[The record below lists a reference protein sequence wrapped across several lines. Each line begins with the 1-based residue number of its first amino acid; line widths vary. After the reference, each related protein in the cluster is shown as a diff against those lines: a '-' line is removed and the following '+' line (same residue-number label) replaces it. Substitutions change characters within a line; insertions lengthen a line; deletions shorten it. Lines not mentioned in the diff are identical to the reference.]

1 MSTEFGIFQSIIE
14 GDQAET
20 YKKNKIEQKNK
31 EFYANRDRMDRR
43 RDADSDPKSTDDAL
57 RKSKSEYL
65 SRSMMKKT
73 GRNNYDDYVNA
84 KDATSRHLR
93 RHPELNESTI
103 EFV

>member
-1 MSTEFGIFQSIIE
+1 MNTEFGIFQSIIE
-14 GDQAET
+14 GDQAEA
-20 YKKNKIEQKNK
+20 YKKNKVEQKNK

-57 RKSKSEYL
+57 RKSKSEYMA
-65 SRSMMKKT
+65 RSMMKKT

-84 KDATSRHLR
+84 KDTTSRHLR

-103 EFV
+103 EFI